1 MAAPHRLHLDTRLLA
16 LFLIALGLFGL
27 ALLATEIVRGETS
40 AFDRLI
46 ITALR
51 DPADLG
57 VTRGP
62 RWLGSAMID
71 ITALGGGTIL
81 TAITIIVAA
90 YLLIAAKARLALLVA
105 LGVSGGAIGSALLKT
120 LVSRAR
126 PDVVRHLVEVDTM
139 SFPSGHAMNSAIV
152 YLTLGALLARSQQS
166 RAIRVY
172 LMVTAFALTLA
183 IGFSRVYLGVH
194 WPSDVVAGW
203 SVGAAWA
210 LLMSLLAS
218 RLQDAHQIEQ
228 PEPPPR
234 ES

>member
-1 MAAPHRLHLDTRLLA
+1 MDRTRRLHLDTRLIA
-16 LFLIALGLFGL
+16 LFLLALGVFGL
-27 ALLATEIVRGETS
+27 ALLATEVMRGETS

-71 ITALGGGTIL
+71 ITALGGTTIL
-81 TAITIIVAA
+81 TAITIIVAVH
-90 YLLIAAKARLALLVA
+90 LLIARKARLALLVA
-105 LGVSGGAIGSALLKT
+105 IGVTGGAIGSTLLKA
-120 LVSRAR
+120 LVAR
-126 PDVVRHLVEVDTM
+126 PRPDIVRHLVEVDTM

-152 YLTLGALLARSQQS
+152 YLTLAALLARSQRS
-166 RAIRVY
+166 RSIRAY
-172 LMVTAFALTLA
+172 LMAVAFALTLT

-218 RLQDAHQIEQ
+218 RLQRDHRIEQ
-228 PEPPPR
+228 PGDVGR
-234 ES
+234 AH